1 MLTIPSSLKNARIVV
16 SNDDGVDADGIKV
29 LERVARTFSDDV
41 WVVAPDRQHS
51 GAGHSLSLHA
61 PIHYKQLE
69 EKRFSTSGTPT
80 DSVLLAVLEILP
92 KDKPISLVL
101 SGINQG
107 MNIAEDVTY
116 SGTIA
121 AAMEG
126 TLLDIPSI
134 AFSQSYR
141 SDTGE
146 IHWDTAE
153 HYAEKVIASLLG
165 LSIPK
170 QTLIS
175 VNFPNVSKGDV
186 AGISLATQGR
196 RSIIDNLTRR
206 TDPKGNPY
214 VWVGSVGFKDEQGHE
229 GSDLELL
236 KANHVTVTP
245 LQLDLTNYNFMSQMA
260 AHMDESAEKTLERAG

>member
-1 MLTIPSSLKNARIVV
+1 MLNIPSSLKNARIVV
-16 SNDDGVDADGIKV
+16 SNDDGVTADGIAV
-29 LERVARTFSDDV
+29 LERVARKFSDDV

-51 GAGHSLSLHA
+51 GAGHSLSLHS

-80 DSVLLAVLEILP
+80 DSVLLAALEIIP

-134 AFSQSYR
+134 AFSQSYKG
-141 SDTGE
+141 DNA
-146 IHWDTAE
+146 IQWDTAE
-153 HYAEKVIASLLG
+153 HYAAEVIESMLG

-175 VNFPNVSKGDV
+175 VNFPNTLKENV

-196 RSIIDNLTRR
+196 RKIIDNLSRR
-206 TDPKGNPY
+206 EDPKGNPY
-214 VWVGSVGFKDEQGHE
+214 VWVGGVGFHDEQGHE

-245 LQLDLTNYNFMSQMA
+245 LQLDLTNYGFMSALA
-260 AHMDESAEKTLERAG
+260 AHMEKRSENALEHAG

>member
-1 MLTIPSSLKNARIVV
+1 MLTIPSSLKNARILV
-16 SNDDGVDADGIKV
+16 SNDDGVTADGIAV

-51 GAGHSLSLHA
+51 GAGHSLSLHS
-61 PIHYKQLE
+61 PIHYKELDN
-69 EKRFSTSGTPT
+69 KRFSTSGTPT

-92 KDKPISLVL
+92 KDKPIALVL

-146 IHWDTAE
+146 IYWDTAE
-153 HYAEKVIASLLG
+153 YYAQKVIESLLG

-175 VNFPNVSKGDV
+175 VNFPNTLKENV

-196 RSIIDNLTRR
+196 RKIIDNLSRR
-206 TDPKGNPY
+206 ADPKGNPY
-214 VWVGSVGFKDEQGHE
+214 VWVGGVGFQDEEGHE

-236 KANHVTVTP
+236 KSHHVTVTP
-245 LQLDLTNYNFMSQMA
+245 LQLDLTNYSFMSKMA
-260 AHMDESAEKTLERAG
+260 EHIEKNNHKSLEQTG